1 MHTTFS
7 ISERDVFTGS
17 WKLKECPLLSWN
29 SARGH
34 VRNLYQVQDLEAC
47 RTAISDDG
55 VVSETLNAGRLN
67 EMIYTSN
74 IVEQF
79 SIPVMEWNGGQGF
92 RTVVITRYTETY
104 TNSGGGNA
112 LLYR

>member
-1 MHTTFS
+1 MHTTYS
-7 ISERDVFTGS
+7 ISERDVFTGG

-34 VRNLYQVQDLEAC
+34 VRNLYQVENLEAC

-67 EMIYTSN
+67 EMIYTSR
-74 IVEQF
+74 IIEQF
-79 SIPVMEWNGGQGF
+79 IIPVVEYTGGLGE
-92 RTVVITRYTETY
+92 RVVVISQQTEVY
-104 TNSGGGNA
+104 TNSGG
-112 LLYR
+112 